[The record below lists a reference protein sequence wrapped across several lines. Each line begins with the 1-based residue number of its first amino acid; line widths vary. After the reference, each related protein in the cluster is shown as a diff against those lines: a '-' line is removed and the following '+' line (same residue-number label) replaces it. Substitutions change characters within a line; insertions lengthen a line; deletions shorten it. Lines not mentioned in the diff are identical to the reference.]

1 MQSSKHWLFFFPF
14 FKTKSSGFNHVL
26 VSTTRNKISTK
37 FLKYYVY
44 YYLLISCFLISYF
57 LMLTSAQQVGYG
69 KMYYSCFKIK
79 IRGTERLNDVSQ
91 VIHCPVPDKLKG
103 WVEESLSLLLTIGLA
118 HVFICSPVLPAHADI
133 LCGSLDGK

>member
-1 MQSSKHWLFFFPF
+1 
-14 FKTKSSGFNHVL
+14 
-26 VSTTRNKISTK
+26 
-37 FLKYYVY
+37 
-44 YYLLISCFLISYF
+44 
-57 LMLTSAQQVGYG
+57 MLTSAQQVGYG
-69 KMYYSCFKIK
+69 KMYYSYFKIK

-103 WVEESLSLLLTIGLA
+103 WVEENLSLLLTIGLA